1 MRFILCL
8 FFILGNAQ
16 CSEKENTDKANKHLQ
31 ENYFIKTKISKKVN
45 IKLTGLI
52 DRDNQFTKTYSVF
65 KIEF

>member
-1 MRFILCL
+1 MRFILC
-8 FFILGNAQ
+8 FFLILGNVQ
-16 CSEKENTDKANKHLQ
+16 SSEKENTDKANKHLQ
-31 ENYFIKTKISKKVN
+31 ENYFIKVSKKLN